1 VIVGIFKLLTDKSMC
16 KLDLGRAI
24 PFLRIFVSDFR
35 HCVFAVY
42 NVDFINRKQSFPC
55 VLKVEMAH
63 RISSALF
70 KEENKTSKGQQMY
83 INRAKK
89 SGKITAPVLAA
100 FLPPALFSKT
110 GQFGSRTVAYY
121 LF

>member
-1 VIVGIFKLLTDKSMC
+1 V
-16 KLDLGRAI
+16 
-24 PFLRIFVSDFR
+24 
-35 HCVFAVY
+35 
-42 NVDFINRKQSFPC
+42 
-55 VLKVEMAH
+55 KVEMAH

-100 FLPPALFSKT
+100 FLLQLFSHKQDSL
-110 GQFGSRTVAYY
+110 GYV
-121 LF
+121 L